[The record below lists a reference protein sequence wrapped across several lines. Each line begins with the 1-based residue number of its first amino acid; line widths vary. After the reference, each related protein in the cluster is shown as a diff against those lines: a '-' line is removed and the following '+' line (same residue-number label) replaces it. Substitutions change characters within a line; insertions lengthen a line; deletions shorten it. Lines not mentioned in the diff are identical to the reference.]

1 MPSAT
6 PAGLSPRRRQLLD
19 AAVEVVAEQGL
30 RGLTHRAVDR
40 RAGVAEG
47 SVSAYFRTR
56 QALQVAAA
64 EHVAASLAADVEELA
79 AELAERPGDRDRALE
94 LTQAL
99 FDRWL
104 ADGSLVRARLELTME
119 AGRDPAVAEVLAGW
133 RSRLVEVVEQILTT
147 AGKLHSAVRAEALVA
162 SFDGLLI
169 AGLQKPQAERRVFLS
184 ESLRLVLEGLTE
196 PG

>member
-119 AGRDPAVAEVLAGW
+119 AGRDPAVADVLAGW